1 MRIKM
6 DKFASDIKLFP
17 TPGAFTRDTGRGE
30 GEGGAAPGDHDQDLQ
45 DEDDQHDDD
54 NFNTF

>member
-6 DKFASDIKLFP
+6 DKFASDIKLCP

-45 DEDDQHDDD
+45 DEDGQHDDD
-54 NFNTF
+54 IT